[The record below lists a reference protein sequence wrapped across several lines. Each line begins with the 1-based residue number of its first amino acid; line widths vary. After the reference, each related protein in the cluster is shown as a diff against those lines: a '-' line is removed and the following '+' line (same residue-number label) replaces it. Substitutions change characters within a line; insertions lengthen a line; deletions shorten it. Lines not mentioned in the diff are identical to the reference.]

1 MRFFFFFFFSP
12 RRTWGDSECSFIV
25 SDIIYIWCHE
35 VLLYMLFF
43 LHNLLWYQSILA
55 ISKKTISQFSLC
67 SYEDSLGFL
76 SEWNTSLMKLED
88 MPFLS
93 IPYFVWSQLTYQNNV
108 LKLKTLKFLKP
119 KSWEEITIGQF
130 TLIRWQTKS
139 YDQFSHFWQELRPK
153 TLIRDGKKID
163 FLIRP
168 FNRIKF

>member
-1 MRFFFFFFFSP
+1 
-12 RRTWGDSECSFIV
+12 
-25 SDIIYIWCHE
+25 
-35 VLLYMLFF
+35 MLFF

-139 YDQFSHFWQELRPK
+139 YDQCSHFWQELRPK

-168 FNRIKF
+168 FDRIKF